1 MNKIHHTIEL
11 FLKKYQLDKPE
22 KVYLC
27 AFSGGYDSMCLLNSL
42 KIVAPQNKIIAIH
55 LNHNWRGEESDLEEQ
70 NCKDFCNRIRVEFYC
85 EKLPSTVPHTETAAR
100 DARYNFFEKCKEKFE
115 SEIIFTAHNQND
127 NAETLIYRICKGTG
141 IPGLCGIA
149 EKRGFYYRPL
159 LHTKREE
166 IEKYC
171 KDFNLNP
178 NNDSSNT
185 DTTYKRNFI
194 RAEILPKLQ
203 KINPNSTV
211 MINSLSEA
219 AKEDCEIVEEYLNL
233 ILNKISIK
241 NKLKTQDFLQLSTP
255 VQKRIVYNI
264 FIQNNLDYDSK
275 KITNILE
282 KIKENSTSKSGKT
295 CSLTTNLWIFVN
307 YDFIEIIRKKSQNF
321 SKILINKTGNFEQNG
336 TVFSVEKCTEKPEI
350 FPKENANIAYVNL
363 ENFDFNF
370 ELRPRQEG
378 DIITP
383 FGMNGTQK
391 IKKYLNSKKI
401 PKHEKEN
408 LLFFAKKNEILWA
421 INVGLSNKVKVTTK
435 PTHKLTITRREDK
448 NEY

>member
-166 IEKYC
+166 IEKY
-171 KDFNLNP
+171 
-178 NNDSSNT
+178 S
-185 DTTYKRNFI
+185 
-194 RAEILPKLQ
+194 EILKNKTIKEIADRLNVSIAQLSIRYTLELGLISLPKAT
-203 KINPNSTV
+203 S
-211 MINSLSEA
+211 
-219 AKEDCEIVEEYLNL
+219 VEHLKDNL
-233 ILNKISIK
+233 DVNFKISSGDMKKLIELDK
-241 NKLKTQDFLQLSTP
+241 IENYGDYSFFPVFSGKLK
-255 VQKRIVYNI
+255 
-264 FIQNNLDYDSK
+264 
-275 KITNILE
+275 E
-282 KIKENSTSKSGKT
+282 
-295 CSLTTNLWIFVN
+295 
-307 YDFIEIIRKKSQNF
+307 
-321 SKILINKTGNFEQNG
+321 
-336 TVFSVEKCTEKPEI
+336 
-350 FPKENANIAYVNL
+350 
-363 ENFDFNF
+363 
-370 ELRPRQEG
+370 
-378 DIITP
+378 
-383 FGMNGTQK
+383 
-391 IKKYLNSKKI
+391 
-401 PKHEKEN
+401 
-408 LLFFAKKNEILWA
+408 
-421 INVGLSNKVKVTTK
+421 
-435 PTHKLTITRREDK
+435 
-448 NEY
+448 